1 MIECRECKGS
11 NFIKTFCHAT
21 ERFVYDD
28 CWDCLSEEMYAL
40 EMQEKITKILI
51 SEPSEELL
59 TTVSGILTR
68 AVIEDKEGALMHKD
82 IEIIWN
88 LMRN

>member
-40 EMQEKITKILI
+40 EMQEKITKILTN
-51 SEPSEELL
+51 EPSEELL
-59 TTVSGILTR
+59 TTISGILTK

-82 IEIIWN
+82 IEIKWN